1 MPFAI
6 GHGAGILGACMRRA
20 ITTLQSRNARVFLAG
35 AFGLLLAL
43 ILLAAWCARA
53 ARVGGAAET
62 QLELEQT
69 QLTNLIYYVQ
79 QAETAQRGY
88 LLLGEDRYLAPYQLS
103 VPQVPVVLDQ
113 LGAVADIST
122 VRPLVE
128 GKMQELAETI
138 ALAKAGRRDEALALV
153 RTDAGLRRMGQTR
166 DWVAVQQAGVAG
178 RLAAI
183 RAEDEHNAVLF
194 EITALLSIV
203 AGGGLAWVVISGY
216 GAQTR
221 KLLDLNDELN
231 RIFTLSADILAVVDE
246 DGLLL
251 SLNPA
256 WTQVT
261 GRRAGFGTG
270 TRLFDI
276 VHADDLGAMRAAFA
290 PGHEAA
296 DAVPRHVEVRL
307 RKEDAGEARVA
318 WRIVKLAE
326 AGKFYAIGRDVTHER
341 AREEQLRQ
349 SQKMDVVGQLTGG
362 IAHDFNNLLTVIVG
376 SLELLQRDFANLDQ
390 KAARRV
396 EAALEGGRRATALT
410 HRLLAFARRQPLAPK
425 TLEANRL
432 VTGMSEILHRV
443 LGEQIVL
450 QLLCSAG
457 LWRVKADG
465 HQLENAILNLAV
477 NARDAMAGGGHLTIE
492 TQNAIL
498 DEDYAAAETEVRPG
512 QYVMIAVTDTG
523 IGMGPDV
530 AAQVFEPFFTTK
542 PVGHGTGLGLAQVY
556 GFIKQSQG
564 HVKIYSEPGEGTT
577 VKLYLPRLQAVEV
590 QEASP
595 PAEPARHGEG
605 KDETILVVEDEPAVR
620 EFAAEVLR
628 EYGYNVIL
636 AENATEALPV
646 IESEQRIDLLFT
658 DVVLTGPMNGRQLA
672 DAFAARR
679 AQVPVLFTTGYTR
692 NAIIHNGRLDEG
704 IAFLGKPFSAVALAR
719 QVRKMLDEA

>member
-1 MPFAI
+1 
-6 GHGAGILGACMRRA
+6 MRRA
-20 ITTLQSRNARVFLAG
+20 ITTMQSRNARVFLAG

-53 ARVGGAAET
+53 ARVGGVAEA
-62 QLELEQT
+62 QLQQEQI

-88 LLLGEDRYLAPYQLS
+88 LLMGEDKYLTPYQLAA
-103 VPQVPVVLDQ
+103 PQVSVVLDA
-113 LGAVADIST
+113 LAAETDIST
-122 VRPLVE
+122 IRPLVD
-128 GKMQELAETI
+128 GKMDEVAQTI
-138 ALAKAGRRDEALALV
+138 ALAKAGKRDEALALV
-153 RTDAGLRRMGQTR
+153 RADAELRRMGQTR
-166 DWVAVQQAGVAG
+166 DWAAAQQADVAG

-183 RAEDEHNAVLF
+183 QADDERNAVMF
-194 EITALLSIV
+194 EVTALLCIV
-203 AGGGLAWVVISGY
+203 AAAGLGWVVIG
-216 GAQTR
+216 GHAAQTR
-221 KLLDLNDELN
+221 RLLDLNDELN
-231 RIFTLSADILAVVDE
+231 RIFNLSADILAVVDE
-246 DGLLL
+246 DGQLL

-256 WTQVT
+256 WTQMT
-261 GRRAGFGTG
+261 GRRAGFRTG

-276 VHADDLGAMRAAFA
+276 VHTDDLAAMRAAFA
-290 PGHEAA
+290 PGHEPA
-296 DAVPRHVEVRL
+296 DAAPRQVEVRL
-307 RKEDAGEARVA
+307 RKEDGGEARVA
-318 WRIVKLAE
+318 WRIVKLPE
-326 AGKFYAIGRDVTHER
+326 AGQFYAIGRDVTLER

-376 SLELLQRDFANLDQ
+376 SLELIQRDFANLDQ

-425 TLEANRL
+425 PLEANRL

-477 NARDAMAGGGHLTIE
+477 NARDAMQGGGHLTIE

-498 DEDYAAAETEVRPG
+498 DEDYTANETEVQPG

-523 IGMGPDV
+523 TGMGPDV
-530 AAQVFEPFFTTK
+530 ASQVFEPFFTTK

-577 VKLYLPRLQAVEV
+577 VKLYLPRLQAM
-590 QEASP
+590 EAPETPVP
-595 PAEPARHGEG
+595 PEPARHGDG
-605 KDETILVVEDEPAVR
+605 KNETILVVEDEPAVR

-628 EYGYNVIL
+628 EYGYNVLL
-636 AENATEALPV
+636 AENAIEALPV
-646 IESEQRIDLLFT
+646 IVSEQRIDLLFT

-672 DAFAARR
+672 DAFAIHR

-704 IAFLGKPFSAVALAR
+704 IAFLGKPFSAAALAR
-719 QVRKMLDEA
+719 QVRKMLDGA